1 MADPQEAAA
10 IKPTVAGSNSDH
22 TNRPER
28 RLQPIEVRTSSPR
41 FPLSP
46 SPSLSSTRRRIG
58 IAVDL
63 SDESAYAVKW
73 AVDNYLR
80 PGDAVILL
88 HVNSTTVLFGADWG
102 SSPTTTTTAVPVT
115 NMSEFDNFTATKA
128 NHLAQPLADAS
139 VPFKIH
145 IVKDHDMQERLCLE
159 IERLGLNAV
168 IIGSRGIGGSR
179 ISGKGKLGS
188 VSDYCVQHCVCPV
201 VVVRYNQEERTA
213 EEEEEEE
220 EEMQEFHDADDFQHK

>member
-10 IKPTVAGSNSDH
+10 IKPTVAGDH
-22 TNRPER
+22 ANRPER
-28 RLQPIEVRTSSPR
+28 RLHPIEVRTSSPR

-63 SDESAYAVKW
+63 GDESAYAVKW

-102 SSPTTTTTAVPVT
+102 SSSTTAVIPVA
-115 NMSEFDNFTATKA
+115 NIAEFDNFTATKA

-168 IIGSRGIGGSR
+168 IMGSRGIGGSR
-179 ISGKGKLGS
+179 RSGKGKLGS

-201 VVVRYNQEERTA
+201 VVVRYNQEEKVA
-213 EEEEEEE
+213 EEGLEEEL
-220 EEMQEFHDADDFQHK
+220 QEYFHDADDFHK